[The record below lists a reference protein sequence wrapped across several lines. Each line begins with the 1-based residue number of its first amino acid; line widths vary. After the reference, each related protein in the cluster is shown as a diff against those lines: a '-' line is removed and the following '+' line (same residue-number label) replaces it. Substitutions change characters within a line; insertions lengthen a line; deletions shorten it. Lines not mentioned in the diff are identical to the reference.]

1 MNRAQIIRT
10 SLASNNKGGLKKGYR
25 SFDYT
30 YGTKGVRGF
39 QQGTFRGKSGS
50 ISEGMSKVGITAAK
64 GKGAAKSFT
73 ISGGGKGS
81 KAAMV

>member
-30 YGTKGVRGF
+30 YGNKGQKGF
-39 QQGTFRGKSGS
+39 RYGTFRGKSGS
-50 ISEGMSKVGITAAK
+50 LSEGMSKAGIPRAL
-64 GKGAAKSFT
+64 GKGNTKPFS
-73 ISGGGKGS
+73 ISGGGRGN
-81 KAAMV
+81 KASMV

>member
-30 YGTKGVRGF
+30 YGTKGRAGF
-39 QQGTFRGKSGS
+39 RYGTFRGKTGS
-50 ISEGMSKVGITAAK
+50 ISEGMSKLGITAAK

-73 ISGGGKGS
+73 ISGGGKSG
-81 KAAMV
+81 KATMV